1 MTSRSRPVSVTI
13 VVVLTWVIGLVTIG
27 DGVWLMFGP
36 DSRLE
41 SLGINTDRSVTTG
54 LIYIVTGLLVVVFAS
69 SLASGSRVARGLISL
84 LMLFRFVLGAIAVG
98 VLWGHSVAYMLTA
111 SIVPLVSLLILYL
124 LWNARASAWF
134 AAQAD
139 RRAHR

>member
-1 MTSRSRPVSVTI
+1 MTSRSRPVSVTT

-69 SLASGSRVARGLISL
+69 ALGSGSRVARGLISL

-124 LWNARASAWF
+124 LWNAKASAWF
-134 AAQAD
+134 KAQAD
-139 RRAHR
+139 RRVHR

>member
-1 MTSRSRPVSVTI
+1 MTA
-13 VVVLTWVIGLVTIG
+13 VVLTWVIGLVTIG

-69 SLASGSRVARGLISL
+69 ALASGSAVARGLTSL
-84 LMLFRFVLGAIAVG
+84 LMLFRFILGAIAVG
-98 VLWGHSVAYMLTA
+98 VLWGHSLSYMLTA
-111 SIVPLVSLLILYL
+111 SIVPLVCLLILYL
-124 LWNARASAWF
+124 LWNAKASAWF
-134 AAQAD
+134 VS
-139 RRAHR
+139 

>member
-1 MTSRSRPVSVTI
+1 MPRRPVSVTI

-69 SLASGSRVARGLISL
+69 ALGGGSRLARVFISL
-84 LMLFRFVLGAIAVG
+84 LMVFRFVLGGIAVG
-98 VLWGHSVAYMLTA
+98 VLWSQSFAYMLTA

-134 AAQAD
+134 AS
-139 RRAHR
+139 R